1 MPARISVR
9 RADLPDIPWLLIQLR
24 AFAETYQ
31 ARIPLYPGDE
41 YAANALTVLM
51 TDHVV
56 LVAERDY
63 ARMGLICGCL
73 MPHFMNPG
81 IQVLVES
88 VWWVA
93 PEYRHTRAA
102 LSLLQEFIAIGKAK
116 ADWITVA
123 TEGNSALTDK
133 ALTKR
138 GFKHIENN
146 YLMECR

>member
-1 MPARISVR
+1 
-9 RADLPDIPWLLIQLR
+9 
-24 AFAETYQ
+24 
-31 ARIPLYPGDE
+31 
-41 YAANALTVLM
+41 
-51 TDHVV
+51 
-56 LVAERDY
+56 
-63 ARMGLICGCL
+63 
-73 MPHFMNPG
+73 
-81 IQVLVES
+81 